1 MDQKRLFLAIAIS
14 VAILL
19 GFQLLVAPHL
29 PQPPKPP
36 AQVAAHETTP
46 PQTPAT
52 PAQGRPVPARP
63 PRPRRPCPR
72 RCRGVKIAA
81 HRVRGSISLL
91 GARLDDLVLTDYRET
106 LAPNSPNVRLLEPR
120 SEAQPVLRAVRLE
133 RRARRAG
140 EAAGQRHPVDR
151 LRAAR

>member
-19 GFQLLVAPHL
+19 GFQVLIAPHL

-36 AQVAAHETTP
+36 QQIASSETAPSTAPPVAA
-46 PQTPAT
+46 QGASGAAAAT
-52 PAQGRPVPARP
+52 AGPTVPKQV
-63 PRPRRPCPR
+63 PRL
-72 RCRGVKIAA
+72 KIAA

-106 LAPNSPNVRLLEPR
+106 LEPNSPDVRLPNR
-120 SEAQPVLRAVRLE
+120 VPEAQPYYVN
-133 RRARRAG
+133 
-140 EAAGQRHPVDR
+140 AAGVRAPGRQVACPTTTRCGP
-151 LRAAR
+151 LRPTR